1 VKIIAFV
8 EAMPQCGCSVP
19 EKTLDRLAFL
29 EKVIIA
35 MMSGGILYNLYFFND
50 PVFSS
55 QANGSGSILLFSG
68 YQLFVFL
75 AFAVYLLFA
84 LNAKDFS
91 KTLSK
96 TCITASTKYSSY
108 TWGNHS
114 LPNNC
119 ADKWEKTALYIQA
132 IYYAIAVA
140 FIIFAALILLTVGTM
155 KMSSSFG
162 KVSFL
167 SLFSIVAVSAWSL
180 FGGDLNVFL
189 DYVMNNVAQIDG
201 FATTSCAGGT
211 IKSDKCVCPKGMNA
225 QSRSPNGSRNM
236 QYECE
241 CDYYTKKDNQ
251 SGLCVCAG
259 GSVLKSGKC
268 QCPDGEEWI
277 YRDDKCKKK

>member
-1 VKIIAFV
+1 MSDKSFRVTNIITSVIFIWIIVKIIAFV

-19 EKTLDRLAFL
+19 EKILDRLAFL

-35 MMSGGILYNLYFFND
+35 MISGGILHNLYFFND
-50 PVFSS
+50 PLLSPQS
-55 QANGSGSILLFSG
+55 MGSRSMLHLLFLN
-68 YQLFVFL
+68 LFLFL
-75 AFAVYLLFA
+75 AFAVYLLFV

-91 KTLSK
+91 KTVSK

-140 FIIFAALILLTVGTM
+140 FMIFAALVLLTIYTNL
-155 KMSSSFG
+155 SDTSG
-162 KVSFL
+162 KIAFL

-189 DYVMNNVAQIDG
+189 DYVMKTVDKDEGFSSDG
-201 FATTSCAGGT
+201 SCG
-211 IKSDKCVCPKGMNA
+211 
-225 QSRSPNGSRNM
+225 
-236 QYECE
+236 
-241 CDYYTKKDNQ
+241 CD
-251 SGLCVCAG
+251 
-259 GSVLKSGKC
+259 
-268 QCPDGEEWI
+268 
-277 YRDDKCKKK
+277 RDKKKWF

>member
-1 VKIIAFV
+1 MSDKSFRVTNIITSVIFIWIIVKIIAFV

-68 YQLFVFL
+68 YQLFLFL

-84 LNAKDFS
+84 LNTKEFS
-91 KTLSK
+91 KTLS
-96 TCITASTKYSSY
+96 TSC
-108 TWGNHS
+108 
-114 LPNNC
+114 NC

-140 FIIFAALILLTVGTM
+140 FIIFAALTLLTVGTM

-167 SLFSIVAVSAWSL
+167 FTFSIVAVSAWSL

-189 DYVMNNVAQIDG
+189 DYVMQNFSQIEGFEYRCPHNNKAPKTGYTCSGVG
-201 FATTSCAGGT
+201 CA
-211 IKSDKCVCPKGMNA
+211 KG
-225 QSRSPNGSRNM
+225 
-236 QYECE
+236 Y
-241 CDYYTKKDNQ
+241 
-251 SGLCVCAG
+251 
-259 GSVLKSGKC
+259 
-268 QCPDGEEWI
+268 
-277 YRDDKCKKK
+277 KKKECPLTCIKK